1 MPREGVLRRIQL
13 VGGSS
18 YAVVLP
24 REWIEALS
32 LTKGSVVALERT
44 PDGAIKIIPIRGGER
59 GELEEEAVIDFRG
72 KRPSL
77 GSVIRLLVSAYVS
90 GYDKVRLL
98 FDDDIFDAVDE
109 ARRLAE
115 SIIIGFVAIEES
127 RNEIQFT
134 VVADAGRM
142 SLQVALSREAR
153 ATELMLGEVIAGLED
168 NDWERIA
175 RVPER
180 DQLVDRLYL
189 YIARH
194 LVKALSGRADPDRL
208 GLKTLSEAI
217 HYFAAAKSIERVA
230 DHATLIARR
239 LSQIN
244 GERPSRQAIT
254 LIREASIAFSNS
266 VSALLSLDVDHALN
280 AARSAEGARSHIEG
294 RGVPKTRADAVV
306 VESAK
311 RIAGYSVD
319 IAEAAIDI
327 VASRGSF
334 RYPGGSTE
342 EKT

>member
-1 MPREGVLRRIQL
+1 MSRGGVLRKIQL

-24 REWIEALS
+24 REWVEALG
-32 LTKGSVVALERT
+32 LTKGSVVTLERT
-44 PDGAIKIIPIRGGER
+44 PDGAIKIIPVRGSGY

-72 KRPSL
+72 RRPSL

-90 GYDKVRLL
+90 GYDRVRLL

-115 SIIIGFVAIEES
+115 SIIIGFVAIEEA
-127 RNEIQFT
+127 RNEILFT

-142 SLQVALSREAR
+142 SLQVALAREAR
-153 ATELMLGEVIAGLED
+153 AAELMLGEVLAGLED
-168 NDWERIA
+168 NNWDRIA

-189 YIARH
+189 YIARY

-230 DHATLIARR
+230 DHATLIANR

-244 GERPSRQAIT
+244 GERPTRHAVT
-254 LIREASIAFSNS
+254 LIGKASTVFSNS

-280 AARSAEGARSHIEG
+280 AARSAEEARSHIES

-334 RYPGGSTE
+334 QYPGSQARV
-342 EKT
+342 KT